1 MKFKKYLTF
10 LRDNWPETSYLKSID
25 YWMVLCYISVFYYI
39 LECCVLIYIESKR
52 TPESKGPVGP
62 TAIYIEP
69 KNVGFHMIN
78 ILKKKSLIKYSF
90 FRKNPLILNSRTVV
104 PKGVYDTRDGSD
116 PFTISVLFSSISLS
130 AV

>member
-1 MKFKKYLTF
+1 MFCHF

-39 LECCVLIYIESKR
+39 LECCILIYIDSKQ

-62 TAIYIEP
+62 TTIYIEP
-69 KNVGFHMIN
+69 KNVGFHIIN
-78 ILKKKSLIKYSF
+78 ILKKTIPLNVFFF
-90 FRKNPLILNSRTVV
+90 FRKKPIILNSRTVV
-104 PKGVYDTRDGSD
+104 PKGLYDTLDGSD

>member
-39 LECCVLIYIESKR
+39 LECCVLIYIESKQ

-62 TAIYIEP
+62 IAIYIEP

-104 PKGVYDTRDGSD
+104 PKGVYDTLDGSD